1 MKTQRSQAVRK
12 IFAFASCKVWAI
24 LSSVLSTGDK
34 GVLPYGYGRIPRNVC
49 RQLSCFTLRL
59 LSALSSRVS
68 TLVSDIIAGR
78 HECTRLEPSRKLPTS
93 APSLA
98 YPRCMGKNTTRET
111 RNRLLNLSIC
121 LGYPLSLHEL
131 GTIVPTRT
139 LFSARANPPHLA
151 GVSLWHPFRSLSAFE
166 SFASSASSTASFLLS
181 AAPPV
186 SM

>member
-1 MKTQRSQAVRK
+1 MFYPMGTVVFLGMFVSNLLFHPEVQLL
-12 IFAFASCKVWAI
+12 SC
-24 LSSVLSTGDK
+24 LSTPLVGS
-34 GVLPYGYGRIPRNVC
+34 V
-49 RQLSCFTLRL
+49 
-59 LSALSSRVS
+59 SRVS
-68 TLVSDIIAGR
+68 TLVSDIIARR

-98 YPRCMGKNTTRET
+98 YPRCAGKNTTRET